1 MNNDF
6 NDQVKLIPFLAFLDH
21 GWGHVLITKIVQ
33 PSHHGAIPTVKE
45 LSEKICKHNKGVGQR
60 SPAIHP

>member
-6 NDQVKLIPFLAFLDH
+6 NDQAKLIPFLAFLDH

-33 PSHHGAIPTVKE
+33 PSHNGVIPTVKE
-45 LSEKICKHNKGVGQR
+45 LTEIF
-60 SPAIHP
+60 